1 MPDSLIPI
9 EDPNRAIVGAGAPP
23 VIAPGHTFGS
33 VTDKISAI
41 VLARRTPIG
50 WWLSF
55 AAAFL
60 LTLLLFYVVFPEHP
74 PVAPPPEQE
83 PPEHAIL
90 EFKRRV
96 PPDDRIQSLD
106 Q

>member
-1 MPDSLIPI
+1 MADSLTRV

-41 VLARRTPIG
+41 VLTRRTPIG

-55 AAAFL
+55 RPAFL
-60 LTLLLFYVVFPEHP
+60 LTLLLFVSLPYLVLTGIGIWGNNLPGRWAFHLTNLFWLVGI
-74 PVAPPPEQE
+74 V
-83 PPEHAIL
+83 HA
-90 EFKRRV
+90 
-96 PPDDRIQSLD
+96 
-106 Q
+106 